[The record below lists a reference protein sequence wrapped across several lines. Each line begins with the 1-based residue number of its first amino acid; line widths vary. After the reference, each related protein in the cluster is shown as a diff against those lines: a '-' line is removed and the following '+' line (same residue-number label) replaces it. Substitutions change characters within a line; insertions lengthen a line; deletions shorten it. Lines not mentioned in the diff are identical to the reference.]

1 MNRPTIE
8 CTDPTR
14 TTTFGELETGEFF
27 LYNNVLWIVL
37 DMSDG
42 MGSGTAYCLDD
53 DGLGDFAPND
63 VVSKVKV
70 YIRYSRAD

>member
-37 DMSDG
+37 DMSGG
-42 MGSGTAYCLDD
+42 MGSGTAYCFDD
-53 DGLGDFAPND
+53 DELGDFCHID
-63 VVSKVKV
+63 EVGKVKV
-70 YIRYSRAD
+70 HIKYSRAD